1 MDCEYKNFSVAV
13 VIVTYNRL
21 EKLKI
26 ALKSYE
32 NQIFLPNY
40 LIVVNNCSTDGT
52 KEYLDCWEKEKNT
65 IRKIVIN
72 TNENLGGSGGFYIGQ
87 KASMKLNVDWIYLAD
102 DDAYPNK
109 NYFKCINDFL
119 INNNWKEYSVICG
132 KVKELGSYNN
142 LHRRLWVKKWWGWKS
157 QKIEFENC
165 TEKYILFDLVSYVGV
180 CINKNILNRAG
191 LVKKDYF
198 IYYDDTEHSMR
209 LKKYGKLICL
219 MNCEIFHDTQ
229 ISSKEVTWKNF
240 YGYRNFVNML
250 KIHYGINAGLTIL
263 IMFFKAFLCPLKGKS
278 LMEAKMRLTAIKDG
292 FFNNLGKHP
301 IYKPGWKL

>member
-87 KASMKLNVDWIYLAD
+87 KASMKLNVDWIY
-102 DDAYPNK
+102 
-109 NYFKCINDFL
+109 
-119 INNNWKEYSVICG
+119 
-132 KVKELGSYNN
+132 
-142 LHRRLWVKKWWGWKS
+142 
-157 QKIEFENC
+157 
-165 TEKYILFDLVSYVGV
+165 
-180 CINKNILNRAG
+180 
-191 LVKKDYF
+191 
-198 IYYDDTEHSMR
+198 
-209 LKKYGKLICL
+209 
-219 MNCEIFHDTQ
+219 
-229 ISSKEVTWKNF
+229 
-240 YGYRNFVNML
+240 
-250 KIHYGINAGLTIL
+250 
-263 IMFFKAFLCPLKGKS
+263 
-278 LMEAKMRLTAIKDG
+278 
-292 FFNNLGKHP
+292 
-301 IYKPGWKL
+301 